1 MSDTTYSVVF
11 SISEKIAMENECLD
25 IDTWI
30 QNACHERARI
40 AKDNVLKIAVDKFI
54 ENNIQIPLS
63 KDDIIIEAFKNG
75 WIKTVKEKN
84 EEYFKQDQELLKYS
98 ESFESNT
105 ALLDSPDNLNI

>member
-1 MSDTTYSVVF
+1 MSDITYLIVF
-11 SISEKIAMENECLD
+11 STSEKLAMEHECLD

-40 AKDNVLKIAVDKFI
+40 AKDNVVKIAIDKFI

-63 KDDIIIEAFKNG
+63 KDDIIIEAFKNK

-84 EEYFKQDQELLKYS
+84 EEQFKQDQELLKYM

-105 ALLDSPDNLNI
+105 SLLDSPDNLNM